1 MSDPHDEFKGKNV
14 LIERKKSK
22 DPSEIT
28 SKYSMSIETYK
39 DILGECRRKL
49 FEVRSRRARP
59 HLDDKVIVSWNGL
72 AISSFSRASKILLG
86 EVEGTKFYFPVVGT
100 EPKEY
105 MQIAE
110 KAALFIKKELHN
122 AETQRLNHSFRNSPS
137 KAPGFLDDYAFLISG
152 LLDLYEF
159 GGGINWLQW
168 AIELQ
173 GTQDA
178 LFLDGDGGGYFNNT
192 CRWIFQF
199 FSV

>member
-59 HLDDKVIVSWNGL
+59 HLDDK
-72 AISSFSRASKILLG
+72 
-86 EVEGTKFYFPVVGT
+86 
-100 EPKEY
+100 PKEY